1 MANRRWLGG
10 ATAVAQVSTV
20 TLNNDFNDSET
31 ALSITLTAEDGSTT
45 QSVSITPSGTDEST
59 IAAALQAACDA
70 STQSLF
76 QKVTFTVVSNVIT
89 LTAATAGVPF
99 YFASAVTGGAG
110 TTTDATGTANAGPND
125 WNTAANWSG
134 GAVPVDSDNVYITQG
149 SFSILYGLDQSA
161 ITVGN
166 LSINEGF
173 GGTVGDPA
181 NGYSLQINGTTANVR
196 ASRAVWW
203 EGDIPSWFIS
213 KTASGSDAVVL
224 KDTTGMTVYLL
235 GSQCVGEVRFR
246 TSTTLSTVYVVE
258 CPRATVTIDSGVT
271 FASTLHL
278 GAGTVVSESDINNA
292 NVWGGRLVADDC
304 GIYGTLNLY
313 GGFIAANGAPDSG
326 NNGGKYFGSSPYIY
340 GGTLSFAAN
349 EAAAVT
355 IETAMLIHGGV
366 VDLRS
371 GLGNITFDA
380 NPIVYGGTLLTD
392 QGQTVNPDA

>member
-70 STQSLF
+70 SSQSLF
-76 QKVTFTVVSNVIT
+76 QAVTFTVASNVVT

-134 GAVPVDSDNVYITQG
+134 AAVPVDSDNVYITQG
-149 SFSILYGLDQSA
+149 SFSILYGLNQSA
-161 ITVGN
+161 ISVGN

-181 NGYSLQINGTTANVR
+181 NGYSLRINGNTANVR
-196 ASRAVWW
+196 ASRPVLW
-203 EGDIPSWFIS
+203 EGDLPAWYIS
-213 KTASGSDAVVL
+213 RTASGSDALVL
-224 KDTTGMTVYLL
+224 KDTTGMTAYIL
-235 GSQCVGEVRFR
+235 GPQVVGEIRYR
-246 TSTTLSTVYVVE
+246 NGTTLSTVYVAE
-258 CPRATVTIDSGVT
+258 CPRATVTIDDGVT
-271 FASTLHL
+271 HSSTVFV
-278 GAGTVVSESDINNA
+278 GAGTVVTESDLNN
-292 NVWGGRLVADDC
+292 VTIWGGRLVMDDC
-304 GIYGTLNLY
+304 GIYGLLTQF
-313 GGFIAANGAPDSG
+313 GGFVAANGAPDSG
-326 NNGGKYFGSSPYIY
+326 NNGGEWFGSASDVY

-349 EAAAVT
+349 EAESVT
-355 IETAMLIHGGV
+355 IETALEIYGGV
-366 VDLRS
+366 VDFRS
-371 GLGNITFDA
+371 GLNNITFDA
-380 NPIVYGGTLLTD
+380 NPIVYGGQLITD
-392 QGQTVNPDA
+392 QGQTVDPDA